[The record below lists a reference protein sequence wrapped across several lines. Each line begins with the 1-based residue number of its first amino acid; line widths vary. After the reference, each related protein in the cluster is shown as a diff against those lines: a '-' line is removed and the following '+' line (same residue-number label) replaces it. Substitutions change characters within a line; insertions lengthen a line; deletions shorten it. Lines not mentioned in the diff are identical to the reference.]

1 MSTSSS
7 KNRKSKGPTPAPASA
22 QPKTAIP
29 AATGTKAKKATSAVD
44 VRRRQNRIIGVVAVA
59 VIAVLAVGAGWMLLS
74 RPSGGVTVGTGGA
87 AMASSQ
93 GTVQQG
99 NGGSWT
105 NVSADTL
112 AAMLAKKD
120 FTLLDVKTPYIGEIE
135 GTDAY
140 IPYTDLT
147 AHASALPKDK
157 AAPVVVY
164 CRSGNESR
172 IAAQSLLDMGYTNI
186 INLDGG
192 MNAWTASGRQIVSKN
207 RG

>member
-1 MSTSSS
+1 MSSTNG
-7 KNRKSKGPTPAPASA
+7 KGTKSKATASA
-22 QPKTAIP
+22 AAGGQRTTAS
-29 AATGTKAKKATSAVD
+29 AGGTGARSKKGTSAVD
-44 VRRRQNRIIGVVAVA
+44 ARRRQNRIIGVVAVA
-59 VIAVLAVGAGWMLLS
+59 VIAVLVVGVGWMFLS
-74 RPSGGVTVGTGGA
+74 RPSGGVTAGAGGA
-87 AMASSQ
+87 AMAVSQ
-93 GTVQQG
+93 GTVEKA

-135 GTDAY
+135 GTDLY

-147 AHASALPKDK
+147 ARAAALPTDK
-157 AAPVVVY
+157 AAPIVVY

-172 IAAQSLLDMGYTNI
+172 IAAQTLLGLGYTNI
-186 INLDGG
+186 VNLDGG
-192 MNAWTASGRQIVSKN
+192 MNAWTATGRQIVNKN